1 MLASRYGIGEW
12 YGHSFVRLSVLE
24 RRQLAGVALG
34 SGFAPS
40 CPFRDGGPP
49 CRKRGG
55 VCAFQRYEEGQ
66 EGRLGEAQG
75 EPAILCPERF
85 AEGHVLVDWLA
96 EIVGIPASEVKLARE
111 VPFMRGTT
119 TGKPAGKIDLV
130 IARTA
135 GGLLKWFGLEIQAV
149 YFSGKGMT
157 SEFERL
163 LGDDQVSPPFPNAI
177 RRPDWRSSSAKRLM
191 PQLLIK
197 APTVRR
203 WGTKIAVAVDKPF
216 FAEMGGPSRRA
227 RQDLGDGD
235 VIWMVPE
242 LRRDQAA
249 KYRLT
254 RGHWEILTLEE
265 SCERLLAAE
274 TIRQDAFERD
284 LATRLVGRRPAPS
297 PGYETPPAQP
307 VPPKGLP

>member
-1 MLASRYGIGEW
+1 MPVCRSSSSRGGQCSPMSTSRYGIAEW
-12 YGHSFVRLSVLE
+12 YGHSFVRLSALE
-24 RRQLAGVALG
+24 RRQLAGVALASG
-34 SGFAPS
+34 SAPP
-40 CPFRDGGPP
+40 CPFRDGGPT

-55 VCAFQRYEEGQ
+55 VCSFQRYEEGE
-66 EGRLGEAQG
+66 EGRTGAAQG
-75 EPAILCPERF
+75 DPAILCPERF
-85 AEGHVLVDWLA
+85 GEGHVLVDWLA
-96 EIVGIPASEVKLARE
+96 EIVGIPASKVRLARE
-111 VPFMRGTT
+111 VPFMRSTS

-135 GGLLKWFGLEIQAV
+135 AGMLRWFGLEIQAV

-163 LGDDQVSPPFPNAI
+163 LSDGDARPPFPNAI

-216 FAEMGGPSRRA
+216 FAGMGGPSQRV

-235 VIWMVPE
+235 IVWMVPE
-242 LRRDQAA
+242 LHEAA
-249 KYRLT
+249 
-254 RGHWEILTLEE
+254 
-265 SCERLLAAE
+265 S
-274 TIRQDAFERD
+274 
-284 LATRLVGRRPAPS
+284 RPDRS
-297 PGYETPPAQP
+297 T
-307 VPPKGLP
+307 